1 MILKFVDTE
10 GLDSLEL
17 GDEECICFIKADM
30 DKYDLNFIQE
40 WVMSLADK
48 MPNVQWCLLPKDIE
62 LEFCYKE
69 DALEYLDALKERIN
83 ER

>member
-1 MILKFVDTE
+1 MICKFVDTE
-10 GLDSLEL
+10 GLDSLRL
-17 GDEECICFIKADM
+17 GDEECVCFIKADM

-40 WVMSLADK
+40 RIMSLADK
-48 MPNVQWCLLPKDIE
+48 MPNVQWCILPHEIN

-69 DALEYLDALKERIN
+69 DALKYLDFLKEKIN